1 MARFRT
7 IDPKVWQ
14 HPFFRKQPWYV
25 RDVFLFL
32 FSSHAD
38 DEGRFVAD
46 AFAILEGA
54 FSRNHP
60 VTEEDVEEALSALDN
75 SKLTLRYGADSEY
88 GFLVGWYEHQYIE
101 KARRSESSLPPP
113 PVQIC
118 SWEAADQAKAN
129 YQEATGRKAQGVYY
143 SDAVRWQ
150 EQQTVNSE
158 STERQLDVPLKGRE
172 GKGKERNNDL
182 LSETDANNVSDTTP
196 LLKSETAKQRKQR
209 KIAEEQQLLA
219 EFDGEEQELL
229 DDYMACADEELEK
242 KWLVEHRDKSP
253 EDYNGGVTVAG
264 KVSRLKELVAVANS
278 VKDPDAFRYGLHQA
292 NRARVPNAN
301 YVKSAALSKRDG
313 R

>member
-7 IDPKVWQ
+7 IDPKLWQ
-14 HPFFRKQPWYV
+14 HPFFRKQSWYV

-32 FSSHAD
+32 FSAHAD

-60 VTEEDVEEALSALDN
+60 VTEADVEEALAALDN
-75 SKLTLRYGADSEY
+75 SKLTLRYGTDSEY

-113 PVQIC
+113 PVSIC
-118 SWEAADQAKAN
+118 SWEAADQAKVN

-158 STERQLDVPLKGRE
+158 LTESQLDVPLKGRE
-172 GKGKERNNDL
+172 GKGKEGTTKARAKSGAAPKKKLTPQQKAVEL
-182 LSETDANNVSDTTP
+182 LWAAFGFDGKPGGKGYSGIAKLVAEHGVP
-196 LLKSETAKQRKQR
+196 LVKEYAAAVRRSPPELPEGAERWAWFKKQFRAAMNRPWEWDGSHDNTEKKPGRKLAEYQRKH
-209 KIAEEQQLLA
+209 
-219 EFDGEEQELL
+219 
-229 DDYMACADEELEK
+229 ADEL
-242 KWLVEHRDKSP
+242 
-253 EDYNGGVTVAG
+253 
-264 KVSRLKELVAVANS
+264 
-278 VKDPDAFRYGLHQA
+278 GL
-292 NRARVPNAN
+292 
-301 YVKSAALSKRDG
+301 L
-313 R
+313 